1 MTENTDSSWL
11 GALLDWSVSLMDIIG
26 PAGAGI
32 AIGLENLFPP
42 LPSEVVLP
50 MAGLAAS
57 RGSFSLFEALAWTTA
72 GSVVGAFLLYG
83 IGVWFGADRL
93 RRIADKVPLMRADD
107 IDRTVAWFERHGGK
121 AVFFGRMIPIFRS
134 LISIPAGVTRMPL
147 WRFGLL
153 TGAGSLIWNTIFVL
167 AGYLLGESWHIVEQY
182 VDIVQYVV
190 IAAVAAAV
198 VWFVV
203 VRTRALLAGKRD
215 RDGVSRVSEAGDGG
229 TEDGDRGDDDRGDD
243 DREPA
248 TRSAR

>member
-1 MTENTDSSWL
+1 MTETSSDSSWL
-11 GALLDWSVSLMDIIG
+11 AGLLDWSVSLMDVIG

-57 RGSFSLFEALAWTTA
+57 RGSFTLFEALAWTTA
-72 GSVVGAFLLYG
+72 GSIVGAFLLYG
-83 IGVWFGADRL
+83 LGAWLGVDRL
-93 RRIADKVPLMRADD
+93 RRIAARVPLLHPED
-107 IDRTVAWFERHGGK
+107 IDRTVGWFQRHGSV

-153 TGAGSLIWNTIFVL
+153 TAAGSLIWNTVFVL
-167 AGYLLGESWHIVEQY
+167 AGFLLGESWHVVEQY

-190 IAAVAAAV
+190 IVGVALAVA
-198 VWFVV
+198 WFLF
-203 VRTRALLAGKRD
+203 VRTRSLIAASRNRSD
-215 RDGVSRVSEAGDGG
+215 STTDAAREDERVSAG
-229 TEDGDRGDDDRGDD
+229 
-243 DREPA
+243 
-248 TRSAR
+248 